1 MLVVPAFTLALGLV
15 IAFAAL
21 ITAIL
26 RPPGHPASLLSMYLL
41 SYANI
46 VLVGEITNSF
56 YLLNNPWLWLALHF
70 ALAAVAWLAW
80 RRAGQPPI
88 AAPWAGADG
97 RVLPAA
103 LGATIRKWPD
113 LWVLGLGVGLVFLFS
128 AVLIWVVPP
137 NNNDSLA
144 THMSRIGYW
153 LQRGAFFPWPSQR
166 VWQIT
171 YPVNMQLQMF
181 WTVLFLR
188 TDRIVEIVQWLG
200 ALAALPAIFGLAR
213 LLGAT
218 RPQATFASLVYA
230 TFPEIILESTTTQND
245 LVAGTLFAAVIYLLF
260 LGISRRHAR
269 TLALSGLAL
278 GLGLGT
284 KQTLLFLLPGL
295 ALALGLI
302 MLYHGRSQLRGL
314 LVWATSSL
322 AAFLL
327 LGAYMFVVNQV
338 NFGTPMGPETAVDA
352 QTGGQTSQ
360 SLVQNLVYNTFR
372 LAYQMIDPTGLPD
385 PLCGYSFKLKGL
397 VAEKITQAIRFPIES
412 DTAVSP
418 GHKFILRERYVLQED
433 AAWYGPLFSFL
444 VLPALFYQLVKGV
457 QKKNAL
463 RVGIFLLALTFLLV
477 DATFRPGWDRFQGRY
492 FIPVVMIA
500 TSTIA
505 FLFRPGRW
513 SSVFRWAITIL
524 ALVIATN
531 TFLLGSGKPV
541 SGEYAVWSTGR
552 LEQITIQSFY
562 MRAPTQMVE
571 ANVPAD
577 ATMGLLTN
585 GTFLEYPFFRED
597 FRRRLVQVFPAG
609 RVQDEAWLKAQ
620 GIEYVIVLVPPGNSL
635 PEIPAALA
643 PVASVDDWTL
653 FTWR

>member
-1 MLVVPAFTLALGLV
+1 MLIIPALGFV
-15 IAFAAL
+15 ILFAAL

-26 RPPGHPASLLSMYLL
+26 RPPGRPAALLSVYLL

-56 YLLNNPWLWLALHF
+56 YLLNSPWLWLALHF
-70 ALAAVAWLAW
+70 ALAAAAWLAW
-80 RRAGQPPI
+80 WQAGEPSI
-88 AAPWAGADG
+88 ATPWTGADG
-97 RVLPAA
+97 RVLPAG
-103 LGATIRKWPD
+103 LGATVKKWPD
-113 LWVLGLGVGLVFLFS
+113 LWVLGVGVGLVFLFS
-128 AVLIWVVPP
+128 AFLIWIVPP

-181 WTVLFLR
+181 WTILFLR
-188 TDRIVEIVQWLG
+188 SDRIVEIVQWLG

-218 RPQATFASLVYA
+218 RPQAAFAALVYA

-260 LGISRRHAR
+260 LGITRRHAGM
-269 TLALSGLAL
+269 LVLSGLAL

-295 ALALGLI
+295 AVVLGLI
-302 MLYHGRSQLRGL
+302 LLYHGRSHLRGL
-314 LVWATSSL
+314 LAWATSSL

-338 NFGTPMGPETAVDA
+338 NFGTPMGPETVVDA

-385 PLCGYSFKLKGL
+385 PVCGYSFKLKGL
-397 VAEKITQAIRFPIES
+397 VAEMLTQATHFPVES
-412 DTAVSP
+412 SAAVAP
-418 GHKFILRERYVLQED
+418 GHQFILRERYVLQED
-433 AAWYGPLFSFL
+433 AAWYGPIFSFL
-444 VLPALFYQLVKGV
+444 VLPALFYQLVLGMKR
-457 QKKNAL
+457 KNAL
-463 RVGIFLLALTFLLV
+463 RVGIFLLALTFLLI

-500 TSTIA
+500 TAAIA

-513 SSVFRWAITIL
+513 PAVLRWAVTIL
-524 ALVIATN
+524 ALVIAAN
-531 TFLLGSGKPV
+531 TFLLGTGKPV
-541 SGEYAVWSTGR
+541 SGEYAVWNTSR
-552 LEQITIQSFY
+552 MEQITIQSFY
-562 MRAPTQMVE
+562 MRAPAQMVD

-577 ATMGLLTN
+577 ATVGLLTC
-585 GTFLEYPFFRED
+585 GPYLEYPFFRED
-597 FRRRLVQVFPAG
+597 FRRRLVQVYPPEQV
-609 RVQDEAWLKAQ
+609 RDEGWLRAQ
-620 GIEYVIVLVPPGNSL
+620 GIEYLLVLAAPGSAPPVA
-635 PEIPAALA
+635 PAALA
-643 PVASVDDWTL
+643 PVARLEDWTL
-653 FTWR
+653 LTWK